1 MRILKLNEESLK
13 EAVEVL
19 NRGGVLVY
27 PTETVY
33 GLGVDATNKEAVE
46 RIFKIKDREI
56 GKPVSIAVASVEEA
70 KKYCEWNEIAEK
82 VARKFLPGP
91 LTIILKRKNSL
102 VEELNPDDKVRIRI
116 PNHKFML
123 KILKEF
129 DKPITATSA
138 NLSGGEE
145 PINPEIVIKQ
155 IGDKVDLVLDDGEC
169 KEKIPSTVVD
179 LSGGLKIYRAGA
191 ISKKEIEEVVA
202 GVA

>member
-1 MRILKLNEESLK
+1 MRILKLNEKSLK
-13 EAVEVL
+13 EAVDVL
-19 NRGGVLVY
+19 NRAGVVVY

-46 RIFKIKDREI
+46 EIFKIKDRER
-56 GKPVSIAVASVEEA
+56 GKPVSIAVASIEEA
-70 KKYCEWNEIAEK
+70 KKYCEWDEAAEK
-82 VARKFLPGP
+82 IAKRFLPGP
-91 LTIILKRKNSL
+91 LTIILKRKNLL

-116 PNHKFML
+116 PNHKFVL
-123 KILKEF
+123 KLLKKF
-129 DKPITATSA
+129 GKPITATSA

-145 PINPEIVIKQ
+145 PINPETVIKQ
-155 IGDKVDLVLDDGEC
+155 IGNKIDLVLDDGEC

-179 LSGGLKIYRAGA
+179 LSDGLKIYRVGA